1 MTSCWNSDSNQ
12 RPKFAKLQYD
22 VSELLEAI
30 AGYMELFSTL
40 NWKKEDEVK
49 AEETAN

>member
-1 MTSCWNSDSNQ
+1 M
-12 RPKFAKLQYD
+12 FANLQY
-22 VSELLEAI
+22 VFELLEAI
-30 AGYMELFSTL
+30 AGYMELFYSL